1 MKELKLKLQGKK
13 MLICKLAKEIWEFM
27 LKLKFLI
34 VQISTKF
41 SNINMQEI
49 FTVINSIM

>member
-1 MKELKLKLQGKK
+1 
-13 MLICKLAKEIWEFM
+13 M